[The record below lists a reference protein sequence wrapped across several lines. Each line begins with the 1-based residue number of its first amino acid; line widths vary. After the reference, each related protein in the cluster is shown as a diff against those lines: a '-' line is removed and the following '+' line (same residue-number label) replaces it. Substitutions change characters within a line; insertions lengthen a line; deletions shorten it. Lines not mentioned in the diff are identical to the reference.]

1 MNVQTQNSFIMKKA
15 ILGIAIFFLIG
26 TTAFAQKFQLGLKTG
41 ANISNFTGKNIEDV
55 QANSLVGFHAGALI
69 NLKFG
74 SVFSIQPEILL
85 SSQGAKLKGA
95 TQSENF
101 KATYATL
108 PVMLKLKSPGT
119 GLYIEAGPQFG
130 LKVGDKVSGVNTDIK
145 NLDAALVAGAGFHS
159 KIGLGIGARYIAG
172 LSKVGDIDF
181 GGEVNP
187 DYKNSTIQVSLFYTL
202 FNNK

>member
-1 MNVQTQNSFIMKKA
+1 MKQVILSMAEAFLFRAPAFPQN
-15 ILGIAIFFLIG
+15 
-26 TTAFAQKFQLGLKTG
+26 FQLGLKGG
-41 ANISNFTGKNIEDV
+41 ANISNFRGSDYQDV
-55 QANSLVGFHAGALI
+55 KSNTIVGFHAGAFV

-74 SVFSIQPEILL
+74 PVFSIQPELMV
-85 SSQGAKLKGA
+85 SSQGAKLESA
-95 TQSENF
+95 TQKENF

-108 PVMLKLKSPGT
+108 PIMVKLQSPGG

-130 LKVGDKVSGVNTDIK
+130 LKVSDKISGVNTDVK
-145 NLDAALVAGAGFHS
+145 NLDAALAAGIGYHS
-159 KIGLGIGARYIAG
+159 SMGLGIGARYIAG

-181 GGEVNP
+181 GGGVNP